1 MEVCST
7 VCFSF
12 LFGRQTRVCVIV
24 FNYPVT
30 QLGLPQS
37 AFEGRP
43 GVSRFP
49 GSKQWFICDSSGFVT
64 CARVFMHTAA
74 HRGCRNIIRVCTESW
89 GENRTREC
97 STSSGVRIRP
107 DSDTDTTA
115 EPSTSSTHSCW
126 EPSESGM
133 TCPRKSLR
141 PRPSTHL
148 CQGPPHCSNP
158 FLLLLRCWRKV
169 TK

>member
-12 LFGRQTRVCVIV
+12 LFGSRTGVCIIV

-30 QLGLPQS
+30 QLGMPHS

-43 GVSRFP
+43 GVSCFP
-49 GSKQWFICDSSGFVT
+49 GSKQWFICDRSGFVT

-74 HRGCRNIIRVCTESW
+74 HRGCRNTIRVCTDSW
-89 GENRTREC
+89 GENHTREC
-97 STSSGVRIRP
+97 SSGVRIRP
-107 DSDTDTTA
+107 DSDTDTNA
-115 EPSTSSTHSCW
+115 EPSTSSTHSSR
-126 EPSESGM
+126 EPSETGM

-148 CQGPPHCSNP
+148 CQGPPD
-158 FLLLLRCWRKV
+158 
-169 TK
+169 